1 MEIKELRKKK
11 EMTQKEFAE
20 FFNIPLRT
28 IQKWEQHDSEPLP
41 YLLSLIQD
49 EVTEEEYF
57 DVTKYIRKPQ
67 KRFNVINKHKFR
79 NNEKI
84 HPLQQESIEEILK
97 TIKQYKEV
105 TKVIV
110 FGSSVEERCNYESDI
125 DLYVEL
131 NNDVNIKK
139 YSVEKP
145 VDLWTN
151 YTVSKEMLEEI
162 MKKGVVV
169 YAR

>member
-11 EMTQKEFAE
+11 QMTQKEFAE

-41 YLLSLIQD
+41 YLISLIQ
-49 EVTEEEYF
+49 EEITEEEYF
-57 DVTKYIRKPQ
+57 DITKYMRKPQ
-67 KRFNVINKHKFR
+67 RKFSIVNKHKFR

-97 TIKQYKEV
+97 TLKEYKEV
-105 TKVIV
+105 RKVIV
-110 FGSSVEERCNYESDI
+110 FGSSTEERCNYESDI

-131 NNDVNIKK
+131 SSDVNVKK